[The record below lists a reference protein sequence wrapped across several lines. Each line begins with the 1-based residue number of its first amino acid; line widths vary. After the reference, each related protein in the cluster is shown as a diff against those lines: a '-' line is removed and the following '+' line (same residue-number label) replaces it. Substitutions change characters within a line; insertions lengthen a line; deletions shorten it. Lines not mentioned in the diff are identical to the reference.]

1 MSGLT
6 VSLRIEL
13 ENVAETSRQIV
24 IGSCSMDLL
33 TLFG

>member
-13 ENVAETSRQIV
+13 ENVAGTSPQIAN
-24 IGSCSMDLL
+24 GLCSMDLL